1 METSTNGEQ
10 SAISA
15 DALGLVADKVSAEL
29 VDVVQEFAR
38 LYMRRVHD
46 GPLLELSDE
55 ALASHL
61 SGVFHFTN
69 DRGLNPVAV
78 RVFNPSVDEDG
89 YSSTGTVVEISTTDR
104 PFLVDSVTGEIQAH
118 DVRVEHV
125 THPVL
130 GTDRDGDGELI
141 AVMPARDAA
150 SRESVQHYQ
159 LDRVLGSKE
168 REQLHDDIIRTLG
181 DVRRVVEDFDALK
194 GRIVRMIEL
203 ARGGSNRYG
212 NEEGVAAEE
221 FLQWL
226 LELNFIFLGYREYE
240 IKDVAGA
247 ACLAVVPE
255 SGLGILRGDQR
266 STFRTPVPMAD
277 LADDLRSRYESGDLL
292 VITKAN
298 SASTVHRRVKLDY
311 IGLRTVDEN
320 GKINGEARLVGLFT
334 SKAYM
339 APASAVPI
347 LDRKLHQI
355 VEDEDLIEGTHDHKT
370 TVEIFESFPKEELF
384 SAPVEELRRSV
395 NGLVQ
400 LRESQHVKLFVRR
413 DLHNRSVAIVVALPR
428 DRFKASLRKRLQQLF
443 LDRFNGSSVDYVLSL
458 GEIDPAQIYFTVWI
472 TDGDIPEVPFGD
484 LEQEVIAMTRTWKDR
499 VREELVSRVGEN
511 EGARMA
517 RDWAPGFP
525 DSYQTSVQ
533 LAIAAGDIVNLERQD
548 ADGDDVV
555 IGLQNEASTA
565 DGEALTRLTVYRR
578 GDKLPLSAIMPHLE
592 ALGLNIIEEVPTR
605 LLNGTSRVFIHDFGV
620 LTDEGQQLDIDE
632 CGERIAAALDAVLE
646 GHAESDSL
654 NRLLISADLDHHE
667 ITVLRAYRTYM
678 QRVAALFTSS
688 YVNDTLASHP
698 KVAAKLY
705 RLFEAR
711 FDPSADPAAEADL
724 HKDIVESLDRVM
736 SLDEDR
742 ILRGLFGVINATVRT
757 NVYRQPRNSVAI
769 KLRSAAVPNMPK
781 PYPLY
786 EIFVYS
792 PDVEGVHLRGGM
804 VARGGIRWSTRRE
817 DYRTEVLGLM
827 KAQMTKN
834 AVIVPTGS
842 KGGFVLRRAPDQI
855 NDIHEEVRLRYITF
869 IEGLLDLT
877 DNLVE
882 GTVVHPADCRI
893 HDGDDPYLVVAADKG
908 TAALSDTANAVAEA
922 YDFWLGDAFA
932 SGGAQGYDHKA
943 LGITARGG
951 WESVKHHFRETGV
964 DIQSDP
970 FTVVGVGD
978 MSGDVFGNGMLLSD
992 QIRLLA
998 AFDHRDIFIDPD
1010 PDPATSF
1017 AERKRLFETPG
1028 TSWRDYSPELISA
1041 GGAVFSRAA
1050 KEVALSP
1057 EAKVALDIDGTNMTP
1072 SELIHLILKAPVDL
1086 LWSGGIGTYVKG
1098 SDESHDSVGDRTNDA
1113 IRVNGND
1120 LRCRVIGEGGNL
1132 GLTQRGRI
1140 EYAANGGLAH
1150 TDFIDNSGGV
1160 HCSDREVNLKILL
1173 GLAEE
1178 RSELDRDGRDQ
1189 LVTSVAEDVTRAILY
1204 DNFLQAQ
1211 ILSQEAA
1218 RSARS
1223 MEAYEQGMQLLE
1235 TQGLLDRAIE
1245 YLPSS
1250 DEMADRARSEYGLTK
1265 PELSVLLAYAKRSL
1279 YEALLESD
1287 LIDHPHFLADLR
1299 SYFPQRVMTRFGHL
1313 VEEHPLRRELI
1324 ATILANQVTNSEGI
1338 TFVVQLMD
1346 QTGADPAMVVK
1357 AYRIARTITGAQ
1369 RRWSELESEVGSLE
1383 PELIRTLL
1391 DNVDWLVEITTRWF
1405 LNNSPGHGPLDE
1417 AITAFAADFA
1427 ALSESIGT
1435 MGAAAW
1441 HDARKSTAESLVSR
1455 GVPEAVARDHAFIED
1470 LVHAPDIIELSQH
1483 TGRSVAEVSGVFF
1496 RLGKAIRIDWLEK
1509 QISEIKPADRWER
1522 LAKQAAE
1529 SDLVSLRRR
1538 VAEKVLARAG
1548 SRAPRDAVRKYLSE
1562 RAQAHGRTLV
1572 FMRQLAA
1579 EGVDSVDAVIV
1590 ATRQIERNM
1599 T

>member
-1 METSTNGEQ
+1 
-10 SAISA
+10 
-15 DALGLVADKVSAEL
+15 
-29 VDVVQEFAR
+29 
-38 LYMRRVHD
+38 
-46 GPLLELSDE
+46 
-55 ALASHL
+55 
-61 SGVFHFTN
+61 
-69 DRGLNPVAV
+69 
-78 RVFNPSVDEDG
+78 
-89 YSSTGTVVEISTTDR
+89 
-104 PFLVDSVTGEIQAH
+104 
-118 DVRVEHV
+118 
-125 THPVL
+125 
-130 GTDRDGDGELI
+130 
-141 AVMPARDAA
+141 
-150 SRESVQHYQ
+150 
-159 LDRVLGSKE
+159 
-168 REQLHDDIIRTLG
+168 
-181 DVRRVVEDFDALK
+181 
-194 GRIVRMIEL
+194 
-203 ARGGSNRYG
+203 
-212 NEEGVAAEE
+212 
-221 FLQWL
+221 
-226 LELNFIFLGYREYE
+226 
-240 IKDVAGA
+240 
-247 ACLAVVPE
+247 
-255 SGLGILRGDQR
+255 
-266 STFRTPVPMAD
+266 MAD
-277 LADDLRSRYESGDLL
+277 LPEDLRSRYESGGLL

-298 SASTVHRRVKLDY
+298 RPSTVHRRVKLDY
-311 IGLRTVDEN
+311 IGIRTVDEN
-320 GKINGEARLVGLFT
+320 GTINGEARLLGLFT

-339 APASAVPI
+339 APASTVPI
-347 LDRKLHQI
+347 LDHKLRRI
-355 VEDEDLIEGTHDHKT
+355 VEAEDLIEGTHDHKT

-384 SAPVEELRRSV
+384 SAPFEELRRSV

-413 DLHNRSVAIVVALPR
+413 DLFNRSVAIVVALPR
-428 DRFKASLRKRLQQLF
+428 DRFNAALRKDLQRLF
-443 LDRFNGSSVDYVLSL
+443 LDRFNGSSVDYLLSL
-458 GEIDPAQIYFTVWI
+458 GETDPAQIYFTVWV
-472 TDGDIPEVPFGD
+472 TDGDIPEVRFGE
-484 LEQEVIAMTRTWKDR
+484 LEQEVIAMTRTWEDR
-499 VREELVSRVGEN
+499 VREELVARIGDD
-511 EGARMA
+511 EGTRIARI
-517 RDWAPGFP
+517 WAPRFP
-525 DSYQTSVQ
+525 DSYRTSVQ
-533 LAIAAGDIVNLERQD
+533 LGIAAGDIMNLERQER
-548 ADGDDVV
+548 GSDDLV
-555 IGLQNEASTA
+555 IGIQNEKPSV
-565 DGEALTRLTVYRR
+565 DGETLTRLTVYRR

-605 LLNGTSRVFIHDFGV
+605 LHNGASKVFIHDFGV
-620 LTDEGQQLDIDE
+620 LTEDGQLLDIDE
-632 CGERIAAALDAVLE
+632 CGPRIAAALDAVLE
-646 GHAESDSL
+646 DRAESDSL
-654 NRLLISADLDHHE
+654 NRLLISAGLTHHE

-698 KVAAKLY
+698 KLAAKLY

-711 FDPSADPAAEADL
+711 FDPSADPAAEPTVRE
-724 HKDIVESLDRVM
+724 DIVESLDRVV

-742 ILRGLFGVINATVRT
+742 ILRALFGVISATVRT
-757 NVYRQPRNSVAI
+757 NVYRQQRNSVAI
-769 KLRSAAVPNMPK
+769 KLRSADVPNMPK

-792 PDVEGVHLRGGM
+792 PEVEGVHLRGGM

-842 KGGFVLRRAPDQI
+842 KGGFVLRRASDQI
-855 NDIHEEVRLRYITF
+855 RDIREEVRLRYITF

-882 GTVVHPADCRI
+882 GAVVHPPDCRI
-893 HDGDDPYLVVAADKG
+893 HDGEDPYLVVAADKG

-922 YDFWLGDAFA
+922 YGFWLGDAFA

-964 DIQSDP
+964 DIQSEP
-970 FTVVGVGD
+970 FTVVGIGD

-1010 PDPATSF
+1010 PDPAASF

-1028 TSWRDYSPELISA
+1028 TSWRDYSPKFISR

-1050 KEVALSP
+1050 KEVVLSP
-1057 EAKVALDIDGTNMTP
+1057 EARAVLDIDSTNMTP
-1072 SELIHLILKAPVDL
+1072 NELIHLILKAPADL
-1086 LWSGGIGTYVKG
+1086 LWNGGIGTYVKG
-1098 SDESHDSVGDRTNDA
+1098 SDESNESVGDRGNDS
-1113 IRVNGND
+1113 IRVDGKEV
-1120 LRCRVIGEGGNL
+1120 RCKVIGEGGNL

-1140 EYAANGGLAH
+1140 EYAAGGGLAH
-1150 TDFIDNSGGV
+1150 TDFIDNSAGV

-1178 RSELDRDGRDQ
+1178 HGELDRAERDN

-1218 RSARS
+1218 RSATS

-1235 TQGLLDRAIE
+1235 AQGLLDRAIE

-1250 DEMADRARSEYGLTK
+1250 DEMAERARSEQGLTK

-1299 SYFPQRVMTRFGHL
+1299 SYFPQPVMARFGHL

-1324 ATILANQVTNSEGI
+1324 ATVLANQVTNSEGI
-1338 TFVVQLMD
+1338 TFVIRLMD
-1346 QTGADPAMVVK
+1346 QTGADPGMVVK
-1357 AYRIARTITGAQ
+1357 AYRIARAITGAQ
-1369 RRWSELESEVGSLE
+1369 RRWGELESEVGSLE
-1383 PELIRTLL
+1383 PGLIRSLL
-1391 DNVDWLVEITTRWF
+1391 DNVDWLVETTTRWF
-1405 LNNSPGHGPLDE
+1405 LNNPPGQGQIDE
-1417 AITAFAADFA
+1417 AIAAFATDFET
-1427 ALSESIGT
+1427 LSESIGA

-1441 HDARKSTAESLVSR
+1441 QEARTSTAKSLVSR
-1455 GVPEAVARDHAFIED
+1455 GVPEAIARDHAFIED
-1470 LVHAPDIIELSQH
+1470 LVHGPDIIELAQH

-1496 RLGKAIRIDWLEK
+1496 RLGRAIRIDWLE
-1509 QISEIKPADRWER
+1509 QQVSEIEPADRWER
-1522 LAKQAAE
+1522 LAKQAAA

-1548 SRAPRDAVRKYLSE
+1548 SRGPRDAVRQYLSE
-1562 RAQAHGRTLV
+1562 RAEAHGRTLV